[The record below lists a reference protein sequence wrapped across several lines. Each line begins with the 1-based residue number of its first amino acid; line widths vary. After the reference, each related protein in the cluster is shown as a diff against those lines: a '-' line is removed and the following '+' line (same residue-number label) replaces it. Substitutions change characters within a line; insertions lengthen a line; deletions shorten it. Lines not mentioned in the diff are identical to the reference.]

1 MNHDKSH
8 RGYPIQ
14 FPSRLVTVPGLLLV
28 ICEDGLTILHPGT
41 LERLNIIG
49 LRSTD
54 GVDPPQDVFI
64 YPQFLAF
71 NADSVFVM
79 LIYDVSISDDNDS
92 RSVVTSVDDDDEL
105 LPDDI
110 TDYGSCKVAISVNER
125 VIVLKCTPRYVL
137 IIIYYTDTHIAIELL
152 LASV

>member
-54 GVDPPQDVFI
+54 GVDPPQDGFI

>member
-8 RGYPIQ
+8 RGYPLQ

-54 GVDPPQDVFI
+54 GIDPPQDGFI
-64 YPQFLAF
+64 YPQFPAF
-71 NADSVFVM
+71 DANSVFVM
-79 LIYDVSISDDNDS
+79 SVYDVSISEDNDS
-92 RSVVTSVDDDDEL
+92 RSVVTSVDDDDDL

-137 IIIYYTDTHIAIELL
+137 IIVYYTDTYIRVLSL
-152 LASV
+152 SYC

>member
-1 MNHDKSH
+1 MNHDKSY
-8 RGYPIQ
+8 RGYPLQ
-14 FPSRLVTVPGLLLV
+14 FPSKLVTVPGLLLV

-54 GVDPPQDVFI
+54 VIDPPQDGFI
-64 YPQFLAF
+64 YPQFPAF
-71 NADSVFVM
+71 NADSVLVM
-79 LIYDVSISDDNDS
+79 SVYDVSLSDESDS
-92 RSVVTSVDDDDEL
+92 TSVVTSVDDDEL

-137 IIIYYTDTHIAIELL
+137 VILYYTDIHIRI
-152 LASV
+152 

>member
-1 MNHDKSH
+1 MNHDKSY
-8 RGYPIQ
+8 RGYPLQ
-14 FPSRLVTVPGLLLV
+14 FPSKLVIVPGLLLV

-54 GVDPPQDVFI
+54 VIDPPQDGFI
-64 YPQFLAF
+64 YPQFPAF
-71 NADSVFVM
+71 NADSVLVM
-79 LIYDVSISDDNDS
+79 SVYDVSIFDESDS
-92 RSVVTSVDDDDEL
+92 TSVVTSVDDEEL

-125 VIVLKCTPRYVL
+125 VVVLKCTPRYVL
-137 IIIYYTDTHIAIELL
+137 VILYYIGTYIK
-152 LASV
+152 V